1 MKRNSTEPKN
11 LFSYT
16 VHPDREDKNRST
28 DVFDV
33 NAYTAQTLSPDLKAD
48 KDRLYDGWLEAKAQR
63 EERESNVG
71 CIVESL
77 ADLLGVLIFGIGDF
91 VSEFLTDAFWSSV
104 TFILPI
110 LCLGLYWG
118 LLYDKLK
125 PAMSRFAYR
134 LYIKKH
140 PAADVNEKA
149 LDPRL
154 SETVAAARTE
164 LGIPD
169 HAWELDILPYRHG
182 VTSVGET
189 YEIRPLG
196 AYDNIPVLIWR
207 EGQVLFLSDED
218 IVLRIPLSEISEV
231 KHIKKKTK
239 FQSWYKLAAPDTE
252 PYKEDKVYTGWP
264 YHACKSRIEI
274 ILRDDSCLLVPGYDA
289 SVIRNIL
296 GDTFPI

>member
-28 DVFDV
+28 DVFDPNV
-33 NAYTAQTLSPDLKAD
+33 YTVQTLSPDLKAE
-48 KDRLYDGWLEAKAQR
+48 KDGLYDAWLEAKATR
-63 EERESNVG
+63 EMGESNVG
-71 CIVESL
+71 CISEILSFLLFLLLFQLGDLFFELLPDTQLGAILSAVPFLCFIVPFAFLHDRVTAAINRL
-77 ADLLGVLIFGIGDF
+77 AH
-91 VSEFLTDAFWSSV
+91 
-104 TFILPI
+104 
-110 LCLGLYWG
+110 
-118 LLYDKLK
+118 
-125 PAMSRFAYR
+125 R

-140 PAADVNEKA
+140 PEVDVDEKA

-196 AYDNIPVLIWR
+196 AYDNVPVLIWR

-274 ILRDDSCLLVPGYDA
+274 ILRDDSRLLVPGYDA

>member
-1 MKRNSTEPKN
+1 MGEKN

-16 VHPDREDKNRST
+16 VRPDREDKNRST
-28 DVFDV
+28 DVFDL
-33 NAYTAQTLSPDLKAD
+33 NAYTVRTLSPDLKAE
-48 KDRLYDGWLEAKAQR
+48 KDGLYDAWLEAKAMR
-63 EERESNVG
+63 EKRESNAG
-71 CIVESL
+71 CIADCLSFLLCILFFVAGGLFFELLPDTMLGAILSAVPSL
-77 ADLLGVLIFGIGDF
+77 C
-91 VSEFLTDAFWSSV
+91 
-104 TFILPI
+104 FILLFVFLNKPI
-110 LCLGLYWG
+110 T
-118 LLYDKLK
+118 
-125 PAMSRFAYR
+125 AAVRRIAHR

-140 PAADVNEKA
+140 PETDMDEKA

-218 IVLRIPLSEISEV
+218 IVLRIHLSEISEV

-239 FQSWYKLAAPDTE
+239 FQSWYK
-252 PYKEDKVYTGWP
+252 
-264 YHACKSRIEI
+264 
-274 ILRDDSCLLVPGYDA
+274 
-289 SVIRNIL
+289 
-296 GDTFPI
+296 